1 MARMG
6 ATPVPGPTH
15 MIGVLGSPGRVINPF
30 EIPTR
35 MVSPFDEISS
45 CKTQVNNNI
54 PGTRVD
60 R

>member
-1 MARMG
+1 
-6 ATPVPGPTH
+6 

-45 CKTQVNNNI
+45 YKTQVNKNI